1 MNKFTK
7 LLTTAVIAMTAL
19 TAGAGVA
26 HAGQQTYTS
35 SVDSNSSQ
43 TWTFDLR
50 GSEPVRI
57 VLRGDGDTDLDLF
70 VRDTNNFSIAKAE
83 GTTDR
88 EAVRFTPAY
97 DGQFKVT
104 VKNLGGVYNE
114 YRLIVYTGNSAAVLA
129 PNVLNSPTPN
139 VLRVSN

>member
-26 HAGQQTYTS
+26 QAGEQTYTS
-35 SVDSNSSQ
+35 SVDANSSQ
-43 TWTFDLR
+43 TWTFDFR

-57 VLRGDGDTDLDLF
+57 VLRGDRDTDLDLF
-70 VRDTNNFSIAKAE
+70 VRDNNNFSIAKAE
-83 GTTDR
+83 GPNDR
-88 EAVRFTPAY
+88 EQVSFTPAR

-104 VKNLGGVYNE
+104 VKNLGVVYNE
-114 YRLIVYTGNSAAVLA
+114 YRLVVYTGLS

-139 VLRVSN
+139 LIRTGN